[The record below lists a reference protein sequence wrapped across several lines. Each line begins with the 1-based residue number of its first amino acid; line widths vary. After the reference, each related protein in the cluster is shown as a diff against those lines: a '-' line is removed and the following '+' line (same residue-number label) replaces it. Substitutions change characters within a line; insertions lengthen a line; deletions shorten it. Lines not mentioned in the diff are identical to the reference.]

1 MIAGIDPYIGAQIQT
16 LVVLLGTF
24 FAVVLWGFFQHR
36 PSE

>member
-1 MIAGIDPYIGAQIQT
+1 MIPGVDIYIGPEIQT

-24 FAVVLWGFFQHR
+24 FAVVAWFFFQHR